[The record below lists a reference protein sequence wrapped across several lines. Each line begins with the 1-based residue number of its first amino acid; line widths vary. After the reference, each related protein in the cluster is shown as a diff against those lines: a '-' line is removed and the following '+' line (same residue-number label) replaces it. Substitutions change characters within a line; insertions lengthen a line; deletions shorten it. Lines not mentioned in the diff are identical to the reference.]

1 MKRLVFIVEGITE
14 VSFVEKKIIPYL
26 YSLGFKNGMNA
37 QTIITNRK
45 LNKKGGVINYELLKN
60 DILRVFAQ
68 ENVIV
73 TTLIDFFRLPTN
85 FPRYT
90 KDSNL
95 IKEIEKGIS
104 NEIGQGSNFIPYI
117 QKYELESLMFS
128 GIEGFKIVIDEER
141 GMQEIKDIL
150 MIYENPED
158 INGSSEGAPSKRL
171 ERIYSYDKVVD
182 SEMIFEMLD
191 IKQIKFKNPRFNNWI
206 NSIEKR
212 LKDD

>member
-26 YSLGFKNGMNA
+26 YSRGFTNAMNA

-45 LNKKGGVINYELLKN
+45 LNKKGGVINYKLLKN

-85 FPRYT
+85 FPKYT
-90 KDSNL
+90 TDSSL
-95 IKEIEKGIS
+95 IDKIEEGIFE
-104 NEIGQGSNFIPYI
+104 EIGQGSNFLPYI

-128 GIEGFKIVIDEER
+128 GIEGFDIVIDEENQ
-141 GMQEIKDIL
+141 MQDIREILKV
-150 MIYENPED
+150 YKNPED

-171 ERIYSYDKVVD
+171 ERIYDYDKVLD
-182 SEMIFEMLD
+182 SEMIFEMLTIER
-191 IKQIKFKNPRFNNWI
+191 IKSKNPRFNNWI
-206 NSIEKR
+206 TAIENK
-212 LKDD
+212 LQED